1 MKTLQSLS
9 LIFLIVFF
17 YSCSTK
23 KVITATDI
31 TKTKIDSSYK
41 EKKDSVSVIQN
52 SIEIN
57 EKLFE
62 IQIDAIDV
70 AKPILVDGVRYENAS
85 LKIKKYEKL
94 FVDSTKTTVSE
105 SVDKKF
111 DLEKEVFVKEIDR
124 SLDKKSSNQLYF
136 WLLLIFVLAY
146 ASYKFRRLIPN
157 PYSIIRYICQTL
169 KNQIK

>member
-1 MKTLQSLS
+1 MKTSKNLF

-17 YSCSTK
+17 CSCSTK
-23 KVITATDI
+23 KAIISKDI
-31 TKTKIDSSYK
+31 TETKIDSSYK
-41 EKKDSVSVIQN
+41 QKKDSVSVIQN

-57 EKLFE
+57 EKIFE
-62 IQIDAIDV
+62 IQVDPVDV
-70 AKPILVDGVRYENAS
+70 SKPIIIDGVKYENAS

-94 FVDSTKTTVSE
+94 FVDSSKTTVSE
-105 SVDKKF
+105 SVNKEV
-111 DLEKEVFVKEIDR
+111 DLEKEVFIKQIDK
-124 SLDKKSSNQLYF
+124 SVDKKSSNQLYF

-146 ASYKFRRLIPN
+146 AVYKFRRLIPN

>member
-1 MKTLQSLS
+1 MAKHLT
-9 LIFLIVFF
+9 LIFLSIFA
-17 YSCSTK
+17 YSCSSK
-23 KVITATDI
+23 KIISKKDI
-31 TKTKIDSSYK
+31 NEVKIDSSYR

-62 IQIDAIDV
+62 IQIEAIDV
-70 AKPILVDGVRYENAS
+70 AKPIIIDGIKYENAS

-94 FVDSTKTTVSE
+94 FLDSTKTIVLE
-105 SVDKKF
+105 SVDTSV
-111 DLEKEVFVKEIDR
+111 DLEKDVFIKSSSKSIH
-124 SLDKKSSNQLYF
+124 KKSSNQLYF

-146 ASYKFRRLIPN
+146 AAYKFRRLIPN
-157 PYSIIRYICQTL
+157 PYSFIRYICQTL